1 MNSNFIQGLQIDWS
15 RIPEGSYLRG
25 IPALR
30 SLNELSF
37 MQPVTCL
44 VGENG
49 TGKSTLLEAIAVA
62 AGFNPEG
69 GTRNFRFPPMIRIPS
84 CAARCG

>member
-15 RIPEGSYLRG
+15 RIAEESYLRD

-30 SLNELSF
+30 NLTELSF
-37 MQPVTCL
+37 THPVTCL

-49 TGKSTLLEAIAVA
+49 TGKSTLLEAIPWLRASIPRA
-62 AGFNPEG
+62 ARAISG
-69 GTRNFRFPPMIRIPS
+69 FPPMILIPS
-84 CAARCG
+84 YAARCG

>member
-15 RIPEGSYLRG
+15 RIAEESYLRD

-30 SLNELSF
+30 NLTELSF
-37 MQPVTCL
+37 THPVTCL

-69 GTRNFRFPPMIRIPS
+69 ARAISGFPPMILIPS
-84 CAARCG
+84 YAARCG